1 MRENN
6 VYNIKPLMND
16 IEKVIETGLN
26 KLLEDYMERYSLL
39 ERTHNQ
45 IMMLPSV
52 ELELGRRVNLSVDS
66 EVIHN
71 ISTLE
76 SKLNT
81 MEKLYDNILPIMNKM
96 FETVTNLTTEI
107 NELKK
112 ATITNQEHSLHNIE
126 KSSIVKTCENENI
139 KLNIIDDDVDS
150 YTSTIV
156 LNSLKETPNNDL
168 DDTSDVNT
176 EVVEQEEEED
186 ELVKEAEIVR
196 AFIEEK
202 DKQEEE
208 EQEEEEEEQEEQ
220 EEQVEEEEQQEDQE
234 EEQVEEEEQEEEQVE
249 EEEEEQEEVE
259 EEQSVETEAKEESE
273 SESEQED
280 KPDDKEEE
288 EELFEIEIDDVTYCT
303 NDDENGFIWE
313 LTKDGEQGEKIGYF
327 KEGEPI
333 FYNEEN

>member
-6 VYNIKPLMND
+6 VYNIKQLMSD

-76 SKLNT
+76 SKIDTEVIHNISTLESKLNT

-112 ATITNQEHSLHNIE
+112 ATITNQQHSLHNIE

-176 EVVEQEEEED
+176 EVVEQED

-196 AFIEEK
+196 EFVGEK
-202 DKQEEE
+202 NNQEEQE
-208 EQEEEEEEQEEQ
+208 KEEEEEEP
-220 EEQVEEEEQQEDQE
+220 EQVEEEEQQEHQE
-234 EEQVEEEEQEEEQVE
+234 EEQVEEQVE
-249 EEEEEQEEVE
+249 EEEEEQEVVEEEEQE
-259 EEQSVETEAKEESE
+259 EEQSVETETRDESE
-273 SESEQED
+273 S
-280 KPDDKEEE
+280 
-288 EELFEIEIDDVTYCT
+288 
-303 NDDENGFIWE
+303 
-313 LTKDGEQGEKIGYF
+313 
-327 KEGEPI
+327 
-333 FYNEEN
+333 

>member
-1 MRENN
+1 
-6 VYNIKPLMND
+6 
-16 IEKVIETGLN
+16 
-26 KLLEDYMERYSLL
+26 
-39 ERTHNQ
+39 
-45 IMMLPSV
+45 
-52 ELELGRRVNLSVDS
+52 
-66 EVIHN
+66 
-71 ISTLE
+71 
-76 SKLNT
+76 

-176 EVVEQEEEED
+176 EVVEQEEQED

-208 EQEEEEEEQEEQ
+208 EEEEVE
-220 EEQVEEEEQQEDQE
+220 EEQVEEEEQD
-234 EEQVEEEEQEEEQVE
+234 EQEEQEEEQVE
-249 EEEEEQEEVE
+249 EEQEEQEEEQVEEEQEEVKEEQVEEEEQQVEEEE

-280 KPDDKEEE
+280 KPDDKEED

-303 NDDENGFIWE
+303 NNDENGFIWE
-313 LTKDGEQGEKIGYF
+313 LTDEGEQGEKIGYF
-327 KEGEPI
+327 KEGEPF
-333 FYNEEN
+333 FYKEEN